1 MVRYCYI
8 VAESPQDVEFLI
20 GLLKFY
26 GLKRVRFLSS
36 LDKFW
41 ETLIPKNYPLDDDL
55 TKRVPVPYFVQNEQL
70 SIAVHSAIGDT
81 RIAQTIEESLKFIQP
96 SQLFSVG
103 IFADADYSKTPQE
116 RFNKLITKLS
126 DIDLPNLLPPSQI
139 GQVNNH
145 SPRCGIFIAPN
156 NREQGTLENIL
167 LECARINYSDLL
179 NLSQT
184 YIESIDRNQLT
195 KNDLEDFKKPAGE
208 KKAII
213 SSISSILR
221 PGKALQVS
229 LQDNRWID
237 EQTLQLESIKLIKN
251 FLEQIIGL

>member
-8 VAESPQDVEFLI
+8 VVEGPQDVEFLI

-26 GLKRVRFLSS
+26 HLKRVRFLSS

-70 SIAVHSAIGDT
+70 SIALHSAIGDT
-81 RIAQTIEESLKFIQP
+81 RIAQTIEESLNLIQP

-103 IFADADYSKTPQE
+103 IFADADYRETPQE

-145 SPRCGIFIAPN
+145 SPHCGIFIAPN
-156 NREQGTLENIL
+156 NRDQGTLENIL
-167 LECARINYSDLL
+167 LECAKINYSDLL

-229 LQDNRWID
+229 LQDNRWLD
-237 EQTLQLESIKLIKN
+237 EKILELESIKLIKN

>member
-8 VAESPQDVEFLI
+8 VAEGPQDVEFLI

-26 GLKRVRFLSS
+26 HLKRVKYFSS

-41 ETLIPKNYPLDDDL
+41 ETLIPKNYPIDDDL

-81 RIAQTIEESLKFIQP
+81 RIAQTIEESLNLIQP

-103 IFADADYSKTPQE
+103 IFADADYRETPQE

-156 NREQGTLENIL
+156 NRDQGTLENIL
-167 LECARINYSDLL
+167 LECAKINYSDLL

-229 LQDNRWID
+229 LQDNRWLD
-237 EQTLQLESIKLIKN
+237 EKILELESIKLIKN

>member
-8 VAESPQDVEFLI
+8 VVEGPQDVEFLI

-26 GLKRVRFLSS
+26 HLKRVRFLSS

-70 SIAVHSAIGDT
+70 SIALHSAIGDT

-103 IFADADYSKTPQE
+103 IFADADYRETPQE

-156 NREQGTLENIL
+156 NRDQGTLENIL
-167 LECARINYSDLL
+167 LECAKINYSDLL

-229 LQDNRWID
+229 LQDNRWLD
-237 EQTLQLESIKLIKN
+237 EKILELESIKLIKN

>member
-8 VAESPQDVEFLI
+8 VVEGPQDVEFLI

-26 GLKRVRFLSS
+26 HLKRVKYFSS

-41 ETLIPKNYPLDDDL
+41 ETLIPKNYPIDDDL

-103 IFADADYSKTPQE
+103 IFADADYRETPQE

-126 DIDLPNLLPPSQI
+126 DIELPNLLPPSQI

-156 NREQGTLENIL
+156 NRDQGTLENIL
-167 LECARINYSDLL
+167 LECAKINYSDLL

-229 LQDNRWID
+229 LQDNRWLD
-237 EQTLQLESIKLIKN
+237 EKILELESIKLIKN

>member
-8 VAESPQDVEFLI
+8 VVEGPQDVEFLI

-26 GLKRVRFLSS
+26 DLKRVIHLSS

-41 ETLIPKNYPLDDDL
+41 ETLIPTAYPLDGDL
-55 TKRVPVPYFVQNEQL
+55 TKRVPVPSFVQNEQL
-70 SIAVHSAIGDT
+70 SIALHSSIGIT
-81 RIAQTIEESLKFIQP
+81 RIAQTIEESLKFIQVAR
-96 SQLFSVG
+96 LFSVG
-103 IFADADYSKTPQE
+103 IFADADYRETPQE

-145 SPRCGIFIAPN
+145 STRCGIFIAPN
-156 NREQGTLENIL
+156 NREQGTLEDIL
-167 LECARINYSDLL
+167 LECAKINYPDLL

-229 LQDNRWID
+229 LQDNRWLD
-237 EQTLQLESIKLIKN
+237 KQTLELESIKLIKN

>member
-8 VAESPQDVEFLI
+8 VVEGPQDVEFLI

-26 GLKRVRFLSS
+26 HLKRVKYFSS

-41 ETLIPKNYPLDDDL
+41 ETLIPKNYPIDDDL

-70 SIAVHSAIGDT
+70 SIALHSAIGDT
-81 RIAQTIEESLKFIQP
+81 RIAQTIEESLNFIQP

-126 DIDLPNLLPPSQI
+126 DIELPNFLPPSQI

-156 NREQGTLENIL
+156 NRDQGTRENIL
-167 LECARINYSDLL
+167 LECAKINYSDLL

-195 KNDLEDFKKPAGE
+195 KDDLEDFKKPAGE

>member
-8 VAESPQDVEFLI
+8 VVEGPQDVEFLI

-26 GLKRVRFLSS
+26 DLKRVIHLSS
-36 LDKFW
+36 LDQFW
-41 ETLIPKNYPLDDDL
+41 EKLIPKGYPVDDDL
-55 TKRVPVPYFVQNEQL
+55 TKRVPVPSFVQNEQL
-70 SIAVHSAIGDT
+70 SIALHSSIGIT
-81 RIAQTIEESLKFIQP
+81 RIAQTIEESLRFIQP

-103 IFADADYSKTPQE
+103 IFADADYSETPQE
-116 RFNKLITKLS
+116 RFNKLIACLS
-126 DIDLPNLLPPSQI
+126 SLDLSNLRMPPLL
-139 GQVNNH
+139 GEVTRY

-156 NREQGTLENIL
+156 NREQRTLEDIL
-167 LECARINYSDLL
+167 LECARINYPDLL

-184 YIESIDRNQLT
+184 YIGSIDRNQLT
-195 KNDLEDFKKPAGE
+195 KNDLKDIEKPAGE

-229 LQDNRWID
+229 LQDNRWLD
-237 EQTLQLESIKLIKN
+237 KQTLELESIKLIKN

>member
-8 VAESPQDVEFLI
+8 VVEGPQDVEFLI

-41 ETLIPKNYPLDDDL
+41 ETLIPKNYPVDDDL

-229 LQDNRWID
+229 LQDNRWLD
-237 EQTLQLESIKLIKN
+237 EKILELESIKLIKN

>member
-8 VAESPQDVEFLI
+8 VVEGPQDVEFLI

-26 GLKRVRFLSS
+26 DLKRVIHLSS

-41 ETLIPKNYPLDDDL
+41 ETLIPTAYPLDGDL
-55 TKRVPVPYFVQNEQL
+55 TKRVPVPSFVQNEQL
-70 SIAVHSAIGDT
+70 SIALHSSIGIT
-81 RIAQTIEESLKFIQP
+81 RIAQTIEESLKFIQVAR
-96 SQLFSVG
+96 LFSVG
-103 IFADADYSKTPQE
+103 IFADADYSETPQE

-145 SPRCGIFIAPN
+145 STRCGIFIAPN
-156 NREQGTLENIL
+156 NREQGTLEDIL
-167 LECARINYSDLL
+167 LECAKINYPDLL

-229 LQDNRWID
+229 LQDNRWLD
-237 EQTLQLESIKLIKN
+237 KQTLELESIKLIKN

>member
-8 VAESPQDVEFLI
+8 VVEGPQDVEFLI

-70 SIAVHSAIGDT
+70 SIALHSAIGDT
-81 RIAQTIEESLKFIQP
+81 RIAQTIEESLNLIQP

-103 IFADADYSKTPQE
+103 IFADADYRETPQE

-156 NREQGTLENIL
+156 NRDQGTLENIL
-167 LECARINYSDLL
+167 LECAKINYSDLL

-229 LQDNRWID
+229 LQDNRWLD
-237 EQTLQLESIKLIKN
+237 EKILELESIKLIKN

>member
-8 VAESPQDVEFLI
+8 VAEGPQDVEFLI

-26 GLKRVRFLSS
+26 HLKRVRFLSS

-41 ETLIPKNYPLDDDL
+41 ETLIPKNYPIDDDL

-81 RIAQTIEESLKFIQP
+81 RIAQTIEESLNFIQP

-126 DIDLPNLLPPSQI
+126 DIELPNFLPPSQI

-156 NREQGTLENIL
+156 NRDQGTLENIL

-195 KNDLEDFKKPAGE
+195 KNDLEYFKKPAGE

>member
-8 VAESPQDVEFLI
+8 VVEGPQDVEFLI

-26 GLKRVRFLSS
+26 GLKRVIHLSS

-41 ETLIPKNYPLDDDL
+41 ETLIPKAYPLDDDL
-55 TKRVPVPYFVQNEQL
+55 TKRVPVPSFVQNEQL
-70 SIAVHSAIGDT
+70 SIALHSSIGIT
-81 RIAQTIEESLKFIQP
+81 RIAQTIEESLNFIQP

-103 IFADADYSKTPQE
+103 IFLDADDNETPQE
-116 RFNKLITKLS
+116 RFNKLIVCLS
-126 DIDLPNLLPPSQI
+126 SLDLSNLRMPALL
-139 GQVNNH
+139 GEVTH
-145 SPRCGIFIAPN
+145 YYPRCGIFIAPN
-156 NREQGTLENIL
+156 NREQGTLEDIL
-167 LECARINYSDLL
+167 LECAKINYTDLL

-184 YIESIDRNQLT
+184 YIGSIDRNQLT
-195 KNDLEDFKKPAGE
+195 KKDLKYFKKPAGK

-229 LQDNRWID
+229 LQDNRWLD
-237 EQTLQLESIKLIKN
+237 KQTLELESIKLIKN

>member
-8 VAESPQDVEFLI
+8 VVEGPQDVEFLI

-26 GLKRVRFLSS
+26 HLKRVRFLSS

-70 SIAVHSAIGDT
+70 SIALHSAIGDT
-81 RIAQTIEESLKFIQP
+81 RIAQTIEESLNLIQP

-103 IFADADYSKTPQE
+103 IFADADYRETPQE

-156 NREQGTLENIL
+156 NRDQGTLENIL
-167 LECARINYSDLL
+167 LECAKINYSDLL

-229 LQDNRWID
+229 LQDNRWLD
-237 EQTLQLESIKLIKN
+237 EKILELESIKLIKN

>member
-8 VAESPQDVEFLI
+8 VVEGPQDVEFLI

-26 GLKRVRFLSS
+26 GLKRVIHLSS

-41 ETLIPKNYPLDDDL
+41 ETLIPKAYPLDDDL
-55 TKRVPVPYFVQNEQL
+55 TKRVPVPSFVQNEQL
-70 SIAVHSAIGDT
+70 SIALHSAIGDT

-96 SQLFSVG
+96 SQLFIVG
-103 IFADADYSKTPQE
+103 IFADADYRETPQE

-156 NREQGTLENIL
+156 NREQGTLEDIL
-167 LECARINYSDLL
+167 LECAKINYPDLL

-195 KNDLEDFKKPAGE
+195 KKDLKYFKKPAGK

-229 LQDNRWID
+229 LQDNRWLD
-237 EQTLQLESIKLIKN
+237 KQTLELESIKLIKN

>member
-8 VAESPQDVEFLI
+8 VAEGPQDVEFLI

-26 GLKRVRFLSS
+26 HLKRVKYFSS

-41 ETLIPKNYPLDDDL
+41 ETLIPKNYPIDDDL

-81 RIAQTIEESLKFIQP
+81 RIAQTIEESLNLIQP

-103 IFADADYSKTPQE
+103 IFADADYRETPQE

-145 SPRCGIFIAPN
+145 SPRCGIFISPN
-156 NREQGTLENIL
+156 NRDQGTLENIL

>member
-8 VAESPQDVEFLI
+8 VVEGPQDVEFLI

-26 GLKRVRFLSS
+26 DLKRVIHLSS

-41 ETLIPKNYPLDDDL
+41 ETLIPTAYPLDGDL
-55 TKRVPVPYFVQNEQL
+55 TKRVPVPSFVQNEQL
-70 SIAVHSAIGDT
+70 SIALHSSIGIT
-81 RIAQTIEESLKFIQP
+81 RIAQTIEESLKFIQVAR
-96 SQLFSVG
+96 LFSVG
-103 IFADADYSKTPQE
+103 IFADADYRETPQE

-145 SPRCGIFIAPN
+145 STRCGIFIAPN
-156 NREQGTLENIL
+156 NREQGTLEDIL
-167 LECARINYSDLL
+167 LECAKINYPDLL

-195 KNDLEDFKKPAGE
+195 KKDLKYFKKPAGK

-229 LQDNRWID
+229 LQDNRWLD
-237 EQTLQLESIKLIKN
+237 KQTLELESIKLIKN

>member
-1 MVRYCYI
+1 
-8 VAESPQDVEFLI
+8 
-20 GLLKFY
+20 
-26 GLKRVRFLSS
+26 

-70 SIAVHSAIGDT
+70 SIALHSAIGDT
-81 RIAQTIEESLKFIQP
+81 RIAQTIEESLNLIQP

-103 IFADADYSKTPQE
+103 IFADADYRETPQE

-156 NREQGTLENIL
+156 NRDQGTLENIL
-167 LECARINYSDLL
+167 LECAKINYSDLL

-229 LQDNRWID
+229 LQDNRWLD
-237 EQTLQLESIKLIKN
+237 EKILELESIKLIKN

>member
-8 VAESPQDVEFLI
+8 VVEGPQDVEFLI

-26 GLKRVRFLSS
+26 DLKRVIHLSS

-41 ETLIPKNYPLDDDL
+41 ETLIPTAYPLDGDL
-55 TKRVPVPYFVQNEQL
+55 TKRVPVPSFVQNEQL
-70 SIAVHSAIGDT
+70 SIALHSSIGIT
-81 RIAQTIEESLKFIQP
+81 RIAQTIEESLKFIQVAR
-96 SQLFSVG
+96 LFSVG
-103 IFADADYSKTPQE
+103 IFADADYRETPQE

-145 SPRCGIFIAPN
+145 STRCGIFIAPN
-156 NREQGTLENIL
+156 NREQGTLEDIL
-167 LECARINYSDLL
+167 LECARINYPDLL

-195 KNDLEDFKKPAGE
+195 KKDLKYFKKPAGE

-229 LQDNRWID
+229 LQDNRWLD
-237 EQTLQLESIKLIKN
+237 KQTLELESVKLIKN
-251 FLEQIIGL
+251 FLEQIVGL

>member
-8 VAESPQDVEFLI
+8 VVEGPQDVEFLI

-26 GLKRVRFLSS
+26 GLKRVIHLSS

-41 ETLIPKNYPLDDDL
+41 ETLIPKTYPLDDDL
-55 TKRVPVPYFVQNEQL
+55 TKRVPVPSFVQNEQL
-70 SIAVHSAIGDT
+70 SIALHSSIGIT
-81 RIAQTIEESLKFIQP
+81 RIAQTIEESLKFIQLA
-96 SQLFSVG
+96 QLFSVG
-103 IFADADYSKTPQE
+103 FFLDADDNENPQE
-116 RFNKLITKLS
+116 RFNKLIACLS
-126 DIDLPNLLPPSQI
+126 SLDLSNLRIPPLLGEVTHYS
-139 GQVNNH
+139 H
-145 SPRCGIFIAPN
+145 RCGIFIAPN
-156 NREQGTLENIL
+156 NCEQGTLEDIL
-167 LECARINYSDLL
+167 LECARINYPDLL

-195 KNDLEDFKKPAGE
+195 KKDLKYFKKPAGE

-221 PGKALQVS
+221 PGKTLQVS
-229 LQDNRWID
+229 LQDNRWLD
-237 EQTLQLESIKLIKN
+237 KQTLELESIKLIKN

>member
-8 VAESPQDVEFLI
+8 VAEGPQDVEFLI

-26 GLKRVRFLSS
+26 HLKRVKYFSS

-41 ETLIPKNYPLDDDL
+41 ETLIPKNYPIDDDL

-81 RIAQTIEESLKFIQP
+81 RIAQTIEESLNFIQP

-116 RFNKLITKLS
+116 RFNKLITKLP
-126 DIDLPNLLPPSQI
+126 DIELPNFLPPSQI

-156 NREQGTLENIL
+156 NRDQGTLENIL

-195 KNDLEDFKKPAGE
+195 KDDLEDFKKPAGE